1 MEGSVSKFDK
11 RKYGVDIL
19 ILALSVVVAFAF
31 IGVFYLLIK
40 ADLKS
45 LPILIQTLFGGFT
58 EYVLLGLGITIVCI
72 FRKESF
78 RSFGLKREKLLI
90 TILLSALVCLPA
102 LLREV
107 LQSETI
113 TYFPFQGVNFTRPIL
128 ASGFPVNVI
137 GMLIIITAWGFFEGF
152 SYVVLYDRINKLLP
166 AKNLFLN
173 WGAIICGIFCL
184 LIHIALG
191 QTYGING
198 ITTFIIIYG
207 MLVVYR
213 YTGNAWG
220 CVLIYCFYW
229 NAI

>member
-1 MEGSVSKFDK
+1 MEGSVLKFDK

-78 RSFGLKREKLLI
+78 KSFGLKREKLLI

>member
-78 RSFGLKREKLLI
+78 KSFGLKREKLLI